1 MDINSSKAQAIHAK
15 IGEMIAIDYQPFSIV
30 EDQGFINLM
39 SHLEPRCT
47 MPSPKYFT
55 ETVIPK
61 IYEKVKQSVVLE
73 ITNATNV
80 SLTTDIWS
88 TDLNSSSLLS
98 LTAQWLTPKFE
109 LKNAVLH
116 VHQFD
121 GSHTGDA
128 IRVSN

>member
-1 MDINSSKAQAIHAK
+1 
-15 IGEMIAIDYQPFSIV
+15 MIAIDYQPFSIV

-39 SHLEPRCT
+39 SHLEPLYA
-47 MPSPKYFT
+47 MPSRKYFT

-98 LTAQWLTPKFE
+98 LKLI
-109 LKNAVLH
+109 
-116 VHQFD
+116 
-121 GSHTGDA
+121 G
-128 IRVSN
+128 